1 VKIPVLIVGG
11 TGMLGHKLVQVL
23 GADAEL
29 EVHATVRR
37 LPEVPFV
44 VPSAT
49 YHEGVVLGPAQPR
62 LAEVLR
68 RVKPRVVIN
77 AVGAI
82 KQRDLY
88 AQMEE
93 TFYLNASL
101 PHLIP
106 FFDPEHDVRVIHFST
121 DCVFLGDRGGYTEA
135 DAPDALDLYG
145 RSKACGEIDYGN
157 HLTIRTSIIGF
168 ELASHLGLL
177 GWFLRQPRGSQLQG
191 YSKAIY
197 SGLPTATL
205 SRTVL
210 DIVKHR
216 PELRGLYHI
225 ASEPIDKLVLLER
238 VNRRFDL
245 GHSLT
250 PNDAVRIDRSI
261 DDTRF
266 RTATGTARP
275 GWDELVEELAED
287 FRAYPYDEVYGLGVP
302 AGAAPAS
309 VVE

>member
-23 GADAEL
+23 GADPEL

-37 LPEVPFV
+37 APKEAFRMH
-44 VPSAT
+44 SAT
-49 YHEGVVLGPAQPR
+49 YHEGVALGPAQPR

-68 RVKPRVVIN
+68 NVKPAVVIN

-106 FFDPEHDVRVIHFST
+106 FFDPEHEVRVIHFST
-121 DCVFLGDRGGYTEA
+121 DCVFQGDRGGYTEA

-177 GWFLRQPRGSQLQG
+177 GWFLRQPRGSKLQG

-197 SGLPTATL
+197 SGLPTVTL

-210 DIVKHR
+210 DIVKNR
-216 PELRGLYHI
+216 PELRGLYHV
-225 ASEPIDKLVLLER
+225 ASEPINKLDLLER
-238 VNRRFDL
+238 VSRRFDL

-250 PNDAVRIDRSI
+250 SNESVRIDRSL
-261 DDTRF
+261 DDARF
-266 RTATGTARP
+266 RALTGTSRP
-275 GWDELVEELAED
+275 GWDELVEDLADD
-287 FRAYPYDEVYGLGVP
+287 FRSYPYSEIYGLSVP
-302 AGAAPAS
+302 ADAAATE
-309 VVE
+309 V